1 MRTTLDHRAAYHRIH
16 VDLHLTQ
23 GAVCPRMCCNT
34 ARSDHQTTTSQEQI
48 NDRHH
53 HRRHPRRQPFHP

>member
-1 MRTTLDHRAAYHRIH
+1 MRTTLDSHAAYHRIH

-23 GAVCPRMCCNT
+23 GSVCHRMCCN
-34 ARSDHQTTTSQEQI
+34 ASHSDTQTTIQEQS